1 MIVVNNCDELKWY
14 LHDVIYTFIAI
25 IVHFI
30 LIIRILKAVLCIL
43 LLHFIL
49 YFHYKFKL
57 KIIIFISS

>member
-30 LIIRILKAVLCIL
+30 LIIRILKAVLCIT
-43 LLHFIL
+43 FTL
-49 YFHYKFKL
+49 YF
-57 KIIIFISS
+57 IFSL